1 MLHWISFD
9 GIQPDFPWLHPDN
22 MIQGMNQILVYMG
35 DEQVSSQILDAL
47 VQVVHKASYVESRPV
62 DLGHGELLSAAEI
75 HLIDMAGRFPS
86 DNISELATRLGVT
99 KGAVSQMVQKLEVR
113 GFLVRKKD
121 ADNRKNISLHLTP
134 SGRKAFAWHMALHRE
149 LDQQILS
156 FLTGLEECD
165 QDRLLSALSGL
176 SRTIDQSLELRE
188 EHLRHFLEM
197 YPP

>member
-1 MLHWISFD
+1 MD
-9 GIQPDFPWLHPDN
+9 
-22 MIQGMNQILVYMG
+22 QILVYMG

-47 VQVVHKASYVESRPV
+47 VQVVHKASFVESRPV
-62 DLGHGELLSAAEI
+62 DLGHGELISAAEI

-86 DNISELATRLGVT
+86 DNLSELATRLGVT

-121 ADNRKNISLHLTP
+121 PDNRKNISLHLTP
-134 SGRKAFAWHMALHRE
+134 SGRKAFAWHKALHRE

-156 FLTGLEECD
+156 FLTGLEGCD

-176 SRTIDQSLELRE
+176 SRTLDRSLELRE